1 MTLQEA
7 QNYLLQRAQERGVE
21 LEALSTGSRELT
33 LKAREGDLEEITAA
47 ERSGIGVRVVVGGKT
62 GYAFTEELSPEA
74 LDWVLAEAVENAELQ
89 SETGGFLPAGRALG
103 RHDLLGEGLSAPL
116 EQKKKLALD
125 LERYVKQDPR
135 VRQVGAAAYSER
147 EYQTELASTQGA
159 QGGFRSGYAYEMVN
173 AVMAAGES
181 IKQGFELKV
190 SREIAAL
197 DPASTAQEFIRKT
210 GRLLGARPLKSGR
223 YTAYLEPSAF
233 LSLLA
238 PFLDHWSGKQIL
250 EGKSR
255 LGDKLGQ
262 KIASEVF
269 SLYDDPDHPE
279 GLMNAPFDAEGTP
292 TRKVYLLRR
301 GVVESFMHN
310 SQTAKKLGQ
319 EPTGHASRSYKGV
332 LGVAPHN
339 VIVAPGDGVEL
350 QDGVLVTD
358 LMGVHAGAN
367 PISGDFSLQA
377 LGIKIENGEE
387 AYPVE
392 NFTISGN
399 FFELIERIVAVGDEL
414 EWSVMY
420 LAGASPTVE
429 IADVAF
435 AGA

>member
-7 QNYLLQRAQERGVE
+7 QTYLLERARERGVE
-21 LEALSTGSRELT
+21 LEALATGSRELS
-33 LKAREGDLEEITAA
+33 LQAREGELEEITGA
-47 ERSGIGVRVVVGGKT
+47 ESSGIGVRVVTGGKT
-62 GYAFTEELSPEA
+62 GYAYTEELSPEA
-74 LDWVLAEAVENAELQ
+74 LDWVLAEAIENAELQ
-89 SETGGFLPAGRALG
+89 NQDDGFLPEGRPLG
-103 RHDLLGEGLSAPL
+103 RHDLLGEGLSASL
-116 EQKKKLALD
+116 EEKKRLALD
-125 LERYVKQDPR
+125 LERFVKEDPR
-135 VRQVGAAAYSER
+135 VQQVGAATYAER
-147 EYQTELASTQGA
+147 EYQTELASTRGA
-159 QGGFRSGYAYEMVN
+159 AGGYRTGYAYEMIN
-173 AVMAAGES
+173 AVMAEGES

-190 SREIAAL
+190 SREVAAL
-197 DPASTAQEFIRKT
+197 DPATTAQEFIRKT
-210 GRLLGARPLKSGR
+210 GRLLGARPLASGR
-223 YTAYLEPSAF
+223 YTAYIEPSAF

-238 PFLDHWSGKQIL
+238 PFLSHWSGKQIL

-255 LGDKLGQ
+255 LADKLGQ

-292 TRKVYLLRR
+292 TRKVYLLRE

-310 SQTAKKLGQ
+310 TYTARKLGH

-339 VIVAPGDGVEL
+339 VIVAPGGGVKR

-377 LGIKIENGEE
+377 LGIKIEDGEE

-399 FFELIERIVAVGDEL
+399 FFELLERIVAVGDDL